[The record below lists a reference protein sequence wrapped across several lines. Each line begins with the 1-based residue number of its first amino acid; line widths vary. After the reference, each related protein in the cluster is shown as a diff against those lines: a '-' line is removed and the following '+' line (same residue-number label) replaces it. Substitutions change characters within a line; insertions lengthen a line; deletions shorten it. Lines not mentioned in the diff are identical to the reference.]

1 MFLASERFLRNTP
14 GRLRIKFKNDNRDLI
29 VLLEPGGKK
38 IQFFEILETDLRDGP
53 NGKKFYNSIL
63 FDMDHK
69 ALENTKIKRIED
81 NDIEITSSNKN
92 GWTSTDIFFN
102 SKRS

>member
-38 IQFFEILETDLRDGP
+38 IQFFE
-53 NGKKFYNSIL
+53 SW
-63 FDMDHK
+63 
-69 ALENTKIKRIED
+69 KRIYGMVLMV
-81 NDIEITSSNKN
+81 KN
-92 GWTSTDIFFN
+92 FTTVYYLIWTT
-102 SKRS
+102 KL